1 MPAFNE
7 HAYQAQHNIDFLKQF
22 ILKHANDWAITIM
35 FYSAVHIA
43 EAMICKKVFIDNRD
57 FNAHCSNHGER
68 ERVIKELFPEY
79 HFQYTQLSKSAHDGR
94 YKVYRFTEKNVIFH
108 RDKYFIPIIQC
119 FNDFCTNYSLNTK
132 LEFNT
137 DS

>member
-94 YKVYRFTEKNVIFH
+94 YKVYRFTEKCDISQRQIF
-108 RDKYFIPIIQC
+108 
-119 FNDFCTNYSLNTK
+119 YSYNSM
-132 LEFNT
+132 F
-137 DS
+137 